1 MLSLLFEKYVSIHFV
16 AGDAVT
22 AIQQVMSAC
31 AFVFAML
38 FLALSVNRLCMHFGA
53 GDSVT
58 AYLRDRPRLTLLQ
71 KILLSLLRK
80 PVLHGLLCR
89 RFCYSLFER

>member
-1 MLSLLFEKYVSIHFV
+1 M
-16 AGDAVT
+16 
-22 AIQQVMSAC
+22 
-31 AFVFAML
+31 FAML
-38 FLALSVNRLCMHFGA
+38 FFALSVNRLCMDFGA

-80 PVLHGLLCR
+80 PVLHTFRCR
-89 RFCYSLFER
+89 RCCYSYSAGNVCMRFCVCDAVFSSFCK